1 MMRFATWETDLAEY
15 LAEVRDRP
23 LEWGAHDCGLFF
35 AGACKVMTGFDPGEP
50 FRGKYTTEMGA
61 AKALKRFGTGS
72 LESTLDDLFQEVPA
86 AFIQRGDGVWNGE
99 SVGVAMAGYAL
110 FVGEELTP
118 EGVLLRRGLIRVSRA
133 EWVKGW
139 RV

>member
-1 MMRFATWETDLAEY
+1 MMRFATWEADLAEY
-15 LAEVRDRP
+15 LAGVRDRP

-50 FRGKYTTEMGA
+50 FRGKYSTEMGA
-61 AKALKRFGTGS
+61 AKALKRFGAGS
-72 LESTLDDLFQEVPA
+72 LESTLDGLFEVTPA

-99 SVGVAMAGYAL
+99 SVGVAMSGYAL
-110 FVGEELTP
+110 FVGETVTTNGEP
-118 EGVLLRRGLIRVSRA
+118 VRHGLVRVTRA
-133 EWVKGW
+133 EWTKGW